1 MLAQKAG
8 LEEDPWEGVRLRPDD
23 SHSRRELTMD
33 ELKRRRIVAMVRR
46 ELGREKIAMQF
57 AHTKNAVSANGIKG
71 LLFTDNELTK
81 LKAMDYALLGW
92 KAVKMFI
99 KFRNRKRN

>member
-1 MLAQKAG
+1 MSKLTNENTATTADVVTPEQWNG
-8 LEEDPWEGVRLRPDD
+8 Y
-23 SHSRRELTMD
+23 TMD

-99 KFRNRKRN
+99 KFRNRKRNQ

>member
-1 MLAQKAG
+1 MSKLTNDNTATTADVVTPEQWNG
-8 LEEDPWEGVRLRPDD
+8 Y
-23 SHSRRELTMD
+23 TMD

-99 KFRNRKRN
+99 KFRNRKRNQ

>member
-1 MLAQKAG
+1 MSKLTNDNTATTADVVTPEQWNG
-8 LEEDPWEGVRLRPDD
+8 Y
-23 SHSRRELTMD
+23 TMD

-57 AHTKNAVSANGIKG
+57 AHTKNAMSVNGIKG

>member
-1 MLAQKAG
+1 MSKLTNDNTATTADVVTPEQWNG
-8 LEEDPWEGVRLRPDD
+8 Y
-23 SHSRRELTMD
+23 TMD